1 MLSGVI
7 SGPTTTGIWSNGSG
21 TFTPNNTD
29 LNATYSPT
37 AAELTAGFVKL
48 VLTSTGNGNCNQ
60 IRDTV
65 RINYTNPPTANA
77 SFTSAIDLVSISI
90 GKIIPVCKRY

>member
-1 MLSGVI
+1 MASTAI
-7 SGPTTTGIWSNGSG
+7 A
-21 TFTPNNTD
+21 TPNNTD

-60 IRDTV
+60 IGDTV
-65 RINYTNPPTANA
+65 RINYTNPPTANPLPCGVVF
-77 SFTSAIDLVSISI
+77 SD
-90 GKIIPVCKRY
+90 IIINL